1 LPSRATES
9 APAATLRF
17 ERRGEVGVLTLNRA
31 AKRNALDDPTVE
43 ALGAFFAA
51 PPEGVRAVVGGG
63 GGGAGCG
70 GGGRWGPASTSVP
83 DWI

>member
-1 LPSRATES
+1 LPSRATEP

-63 GGGAGCG
+63 RPCP
-70 GGGRWGPASTSVP
+70 PAPATTSVP

>member
-1 LPSRATES
+1 MPSRATES

-63 GGGAGCG
+63 GGGG
-70 GGGRWGPASTSVP
+70 GGAGAPAAPPTSVP